1 MGRLFVSFLV
11 SKMKIGYRLIS
22 LMEESQKADKPKRR
36 NIDRESLSEERR
48 LISLMEKGYR
58 ACPTTGGLI
67 SLNQE
72 STYVKRPLV
81 KLQLKTYLFK

>member
-1 MGRLFVSFLV
+1 MEEIR
-11 SKMKIGYRLIS
+11 RLIS
-22 LMEESQKADKPKRR
+22 LSEEDF
-36 NIDRESLSEERR
+36 DGESLSEERR